1 MLMSVIMSSP
11 GPLVVGLALLSSRS
25 STQIADFIRRSI
37 ELLAIIL
44 AFVVYC
50 VTTKNDIVDEIKKK
64 KYERFTNLFVSVA
77 MVTCGIIMLL
87 LAIFS
92 ENEEK
97 GNVIPGLAIAIL
109 GVIANT
115 IFWFKYKKL
124 SNQTGNTILRVQSS
138 LYRAKAFVD
147 TSVVIALGVM
157 LFSNNP
163 TLSQY
168 FDLIGTICVSVY
180 LAFSGCKSFATDFL
194 NKQ

>member
-11 GPLVVGLALLSSRS
+11 GPLIVGLALLSSKS

-50 VTTKNDIVDEIKKK
+50 ITTKNNVVDEVKKQ

-77 MVTCGIIMLL
+77 MVTCGIIMLF

-115 IFWFKYKKL
+115 IFWFRYKKL
-124 SNQTGNTILRVQSS
+124 GKQTGNTILQVQSA

-147 TSVVIALGVM
+147 TSVVIALSVM

-163 TLSQY
+163 TMSQY

-180 LAFSGCKSFATDFL
+180 LAFTGCKSFVKDLA